1 MASSSHSAE
10 GQRYSGVEVEVEVE
24 VTVEVDVE
32 ATVEVAVSIVLAS
45 DQKRGKPKFY
55 FVYFEENNLWLNVVL
70 YIVYRKQL
78 K

>member
-1 MASSSHSAE
+1 MASNSHSAE
-10 GQRYSGVEVEVEVE
+10 GQRYSGVDVEVN
-24 VTVEVDVE
+24 VE

-45 DQKRGKPKFY
+45 DQKRGKPRFY
-55 FVYFEENNLWLNVVL
+55 FVYFEENYLWLNVVL